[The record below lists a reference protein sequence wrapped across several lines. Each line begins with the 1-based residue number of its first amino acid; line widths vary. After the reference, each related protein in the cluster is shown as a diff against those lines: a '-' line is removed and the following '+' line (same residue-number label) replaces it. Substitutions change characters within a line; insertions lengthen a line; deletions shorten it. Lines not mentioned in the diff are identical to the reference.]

1 MASKFVAAHE
11 KKVLLQCITELLLPS
26 TTFPEYE
33 VTLLWLLRHQY
44 RENTAAHNAEK
55 KSPKKRVYTIRLT
68 LVLKRR

>member
-1 MASKFVAAHE
+1 MASKFVVKAAAAHE

-44 RENTAAHNAEK
+44 QENTAAHNAEK
-55 KSPKKRVYTIRLT
+55 NHPKKES
-68 LVLKRR
+68 KPFG

>member
-1 MASKFVAAHE
+1 MASKFVVKAAAHE

-44 RENTAAHNAEK
+44 QENTAAHNAEK
-55 KSPKKRVYTIRLT
+55 KSPKKES
-68 LVLKRR
+68 KPFG